1 MAHFGLIGKQLSH
14 SFSKNYFTEKF
25 QRENLPYTYQNFEL
39 STVEEFPAL
48 LRHQQLRGLNVT
60 IPYKTQVIPFLD
72 ELDGE
77 AALIGAVNTIN
88 ITNGKTKGFNTDV
101 YGFEKSLRNFYQVDD
116 AAKSALILGSGGA
129 SLAARFVLK
138 KNGFSIK
145 VVSRK
150 NGDLRHEELSA
161 EIVNTH
167 LLIVNCTPVGTFP
180 NVDDLPLPLPYEL
193 FSEKHFYFDMIYNP
207 AKTRTANLLEERGVH
222 LKNGLEMLIFQAEK
236 SWKIWHS

>member
-150 NGDLRHEELSA
+150 NGDLHHEELSA

>member
-1 MAHFGLIGKQLSH
+1 
-14 SFSKNYFTEKF
+14 
-25 QRENLPYTYQNFEL
+25 
-39 STVEEFPAL
+39 
-48 LRHQQLRGLNVT
+48 LRGLNVT

-150 NGDLRHEELSA
+150 NGDLRYEELSA

-207 AKTRTANLLEERGVH
+207 VKTRTAYLLEEQGV
-222 LKNGLEMLIFQAEK
+222 
-236 SWKIWHS
+236 

>member
-88 ITNGKTKGFNTDV
+88 ITNGRTKGFNTDV

-145 VVSRK
+145 VVSRE
-150 NGDLRHEELSA
+150 NGDLRYEELSA

-207 AKTRTANLLEERGVH
+207 AKTRTANLLEEQGVH

>member
-150 NGDLRHEELSA
+150 NGDLRYEELSA